1 MTVLANRYDFAL
13 IFDVANGNP
22 NGDPDAGNLPRI
34 DPETSK
40 GLVTD
45 VSLKRKIRN
54 YVELAKTGEDGYHI
68 YVEEGAILND
78 KHRQAYRALRPDDA
92 KVDKDAKLN
101 PKDDAEAKK
110 LRDFMCLNFFDVRTF
125 GAVMSTGINCGQV
138 KGPVQITFA
147 RSVEPIMPLEISIT
161 RMAATTSAEQKQRAE
176 GGEEGPD
183 RVDNRTMGRKY
194 VVPYGLYVAHGFIS
208 AKFAERTGFSETDLE
223 LLFEALA
230 NMFEHDRSAARGE
243 MATRRLIVFRH
254 DNALGNAPAHALFD
268 RIEIGRNVEGEFKA
282 IDKKLDNLPP
292 ARAFSDYAI
301 RIDRDNLPA
310 GVEIIER
317 L

>member
-1 MTVLANRYDFAL
+1 MTVIANRYDFAL
-13 IFDVANGNP
+13 IFDVVNGNP

-54 YVELAKTGEDGYHI
+54 YVELAKTGEDGFHI
-68 YVEEGAILND
+68 YVEEGSILND
-78 KHRQAYRALRPDDA
+78 KHRQAYRALRPGDA

-125 GAVMSTGINCGQV
+125 GAVMSTGVNCGQV
-138 KGPVQITFA
+138 KGPVQMTFA

-161 RMAATTSAEQKQRAE
+161 RMAATTPAEQKQRVE
-176 GGEEGPD
+176 GSEEGPE

-208 AKFAERTGFSETDLE
+208 AKFAERTGFSEADLD

-243 MATRRLIVFRH
+243 MATRRLIVFKH
-254 DNALGNAPAHALFD
+254 ANALGNAPAHALFD
-268 RIEIGRNVEGEFKA
+268 RIEIGRNVDGAFKA
-282 IDKKLDNLPP
+282 IDKKLDNQPP
-292 ARAFSDYAI
+292 ARAFSDYVV

-310 GVEIIER
+310 GVEIIEK